1 MEYNENYI
9 FHRGYTTMK
18 ALEKAGIFAGNTFA
32 YWVLL
37 FAGLALLFPT
47 GFTWIGPHI
56 PLLLGIIM
64 FGMGM
69 TLSVND
75 FKEVFRHPKSV
86 FIGVLAQYLIMPLL
100 AFALAYGLG
109 LSPEVAVGVILVGA
123 CPGGTS
129 SNVMTYLARGNTAL
143 SVSITSVST
152 LLAPILT
159 PAITLLLA
167 SKWLPVSLSAMFIS
181 VVKIVLVPIILGLI
195 VKTLFRTQVEKSVK
209 ALPLVSVIGIVA
221 IVAAVVSGS
230 KEKILESGLLILAVV
245 ILHNAL
251 GYLLGFLAA
260 KVLKMDYSDQKAISI
275 EVGMQNSGLAAAL
288 AAAHFSPLAAVPG
301 AIFSVWHNV
310 SGSLL
315 ANYWGKKAEKASND
329 QNATGDSVEIQK

>member
-1 MEYNENYI
+1 
-9 FHRGYTTMK
+9 MK
-18 ALEKAGIFAGNTFA
+18 ALERLSVFAGNTFA

-37 FAGLALLFPT
+37 FAGLALLFPR

-56 PLLLGIIM
+56 SLLLGIIM

-69 TLSVND
+69 TLSAGD
-75 FKEVFRHPKSV
+75 FKEVFSHPKKV
-86 FIGVLAQYLIMPLL
+86 IIGVLAQFLIMPFT
-100 AFALAYGLG
+100 AFGLAYALN
-109 LSPEVAVGVILVGA
+109 LPPEIAVGVILVGA

-129 SNVMTYLARGNTAL
+129 SNVMTFLARGNTAL
-143 SVSITSVST
+143 SVTITSCST

-159 PAITLLLA
+159 PAITLMLA
-167 SKWLPVSLSAMFIS
+167 SKWLPVSAGDMFVS
-181 VVKIVLVPIILGLI
+181 VIKIVLLPIILGLI
-195 VKTLFRTQVEKSVK
+195 VKTLFKKQVEKSVK

-251 GYLLGFLAA
+251 GYLLGFFAA
-260 KVLKMDYSDQKAISI
+260 KVLKMNYADQKAVSI
-275 EVGMQNSGLAAAL
+275 EVGMQNSGLATAL
-288 AAAHFSPLAAVPG
+288 ATAHFSPLAAVPG

-315 ANYWGKKAEKASND
+315 ANYWGKKAEKEKQQDPDQSN
-329 QNATGDSVEIQK
+329 NSLEA

>member
-1 MEYNENYI
+1 MKFI
-9 FHRGYTTMK
+9 FFIRGKHQVKT
-18 ALEKAGIFAGNTFA
+18 LERVSVFAGNTFA

-37 FAGLALLFPT
+37 FAALALLFPQ
-47 GFTWIGPHI
+47 GFTWIGAYI
-56 PLLLGIIM
+56 SVLLGIIM

-69 TLSVND
+69 TLSAND
-75 FKEVFRHPKSV
+75 FKEVFSHPKFV
-86 FIGVLAQYLIMPLL
+86 LIGVAAQYVLMPLIAFGL
-100 AFALAYGLG
+100 AHLLR
-109 LSPEVAVGVILVGA
+109 LPPEIAVGVILVGT

-129 SNVMTYLARGNTAL
+129 SNVMTFLARGNTAL

-167 SKWLPVSLSAMFIS
+167 SQWLPVSAADMFMS
-181 VVKIVLVPIILGLI
+181 VVKMVLVPIVLGLL
-195 VKTLFRTQVEKSVK
+195 VKALFKKQVEKSIK
-209 ALPLVSVIGIVA
+209 ALPLVSVIGIVG

-245 ILHNAL
+245 ILHNL
-251 GYLLGFLAA
+251 IGYVLGFFAA
-260 KVLKMDYSDQKAISI
+260 KLLKMNYADQKAVSI
-275 EVGMQNSGLAAAL
+275 EVGMQNSGLATAL
-288 AAAHFSPLAAVPG
+288 ATAHFSPLAAVPG

-315 ANYWGKKAEKASND
+315 ANYWGKKAEIQTNKAPSN
-329 QNATGDSVEIQK
+329 NETNVKV

>member
-1 MEYNENYI
+1 
-9 FHRGYTTMK
+9 MK
-18 ALEKAGIFAGNTFA
+18 ALEKISLFAGNTFA

-37 FAGLALLFPT
+37 FAGLALLIPE

-69 TLSVND
+69 TLSGGD
-75 FKEVFRHPKSV
+75 FKEVFKHPKSV
-86 FIGVLAQYLIMPLL
+86 FIGVIAQYTIMPIL
-100 AFALAYGLG
+100 AFALATLLG
-109 LSPEVAVGVILVGA
+109 LPPEIAVGVILVGT

-129 SNVMTYLARGNTAL
+129 SNVMTFLARGNTAL
-143 SVSITSVST
+143 SVSITTVST
-152 LLAPILT
+152 LLAPIIT

-167 SKWLPVSLSAMFIS
+167 SKWLPVSASAMFLS
-181 VVKIVLVPIILGLI
+181 VVKMVLVPIILGLV
-195 VKTLFRTQVEKSVK
+195 VKTLFRKQVEKSIS

-230 KEKILESGLLILAVV
+230 KERILESGLLILAVV
-245 ILHNAL
+245 ILHNAF
-251 GYLLGFLAA
+251 GYMVGFFAA
-260 KVLKMDYSDQKAISI
+260 KLFKMNYADQKAISI
-275 EVGMQNSGLAAAL
+275 EVGMQNSGLATAL
-288 AAAHFSPLAAVPG
+288 ATAHFSPLSAVPG

-315 ANYWGKKAEKASND
+315 ANYWNKKSEKSNKVETL
-329 QNATGDSVEIQK
+329 NDSKVIV

>member
-1 MEYNENYI
+1 
-9 FHRGYTTMK
+9 MK
-18 ALEKAGIFAGNTFA
+18 ALEKASAFAGNTFA

-37 FAGLALLFPT
+37 FAALALLMPE

-69 TLSVND
+69 TLSGAD
-75 FKEVFRHPKSV
+75 FKEVFTHPKSV
-86 FIGVLAQYLIMPLL
+86 LIGVLAQYSIMPFL

-109 LSPEVAVGVILVGA
+109 LPPEIAVGVILVGA

-129 SNVMTYLARGNTAL
+129 SNVMTFLAKGNTAL

-152 LLAPILT
+152 LLAPVLT

-167 SKWLPVSLSAMFIS
+167 SKWLPVSAGDMFMS

-195 VKTLFRTQVEKSVK
+195 VKALFRKQVEKSVK

-221 IVAAVVSGS
+221 IVAAVVSGN

-251 GYLLGFLAA
+251 GYLLGFFAA
-260 KVLKMDYSDQKAISI
+260 KLLKMDYVDQKAVAI
-275 EVGMQNSGLAAAL
+275 EVGMQNSGLATAL
-288 AAAHFSPLAAVPG
+288 ATAHFSPLAAVPG

-315 ANYWGKKAEKASND
+315 ANYWGKKAKKAEEENITAD
-329 QNATGDSVEIQK
+329 QDSLKA

>member
-1 MEYNENYI
+1 MNV
-9 FHRGYTTMK
+9 
-18 ALEKAGIFAGNTFA
+18 LERVSNLAGNTFA
-32 YWVLL
+32 YWVIL
-37 FAGLALLFPT
+37 FAALALFVPE

-69 TLSVND
+69 TLSAKD
-75 FKEVFRHPKSV
+75 FKEVFTSPKSV
-86 FIGVLAQYLIMPLL
+86 FIGVAAQYLLMPLL
-100 AFALAYGLG
+100 AFGLAYALQ
-109 LSPEVAVGVILVGA
+109 LPPEIAVGVILVGT

-129 SNVMTYLARGNTAL
+129 SNVMTYLAKGNTAL
-143 SVSITSVST
+143 SVAITSVST

-167 SKWLPVSLSAMFIS
+167 SQWLPVSAGDMFMS
-181 VVKIVLVPIILGLI
+181 VVKMVLVPIVLGII
-195 VKTLFRTQVEKSVK
+195 VKSVFKRQVEKSIK

-221 IVAAVVSGS
+221 IVAAVVSGN
-230 KEKILESGLLILAVV
+230 KEKILESGLMILAVV

-251 GYLLGFLAA
+251 GYMLGFFAA
-260 KVLKMDYSDQKAISI
+260 KMIKMDYSDQKAVSI
-275 EVGMQNSGLAAAL
+275 EVGMQNSGLAATL
-288 AAAHFSPLAAVPG
+288 AALHFSPLAAVPG

-315 ANYWGKKAEKASND
+315 ANYWGKKALRKNSANRNSESG
-329 QNATGDSVEIQK
+329 QVIQ

>member
-1 MEYNENYI
+1 MKTI
-9 FHRGYTTMK
+9 FFTGGIVEMK
-18 ALEKAGIFAGNTFA
+18 ALERAGIFAGNTFA

-56 PLLLGIIM
+56 PLLLGVIM

-75 FKEVFRHPKSV
+75 FKAVFSHPKSV
-86 FIGVLAQYLIMPLL
+86 LIGVLAQYLIMPFL

-129 SNVMTYLARGNTAL
+129 SNVMTYLAKGNTAL
-143 SVSITSVST
+143 SVST
-152 LLAPILT
+152 LLAPVLT

-167 SKWLPVSLSAMFIS
+167 SKWLPVSLSDMFIS

-195 VKTLFRTQVEKSVK
+195 VKTLFRNQVEKSVK

-230 KEKILESGLLILAVV
+230 KERILESGLLILAVV

-260 KVLKMDYSDQKAISI
+260 KVLKMDYSDQKAVSI
-275 EVGMQNSGLAAAL
+275 EVGMQNSGLATAL
-288 AAAHFSPLAAVPG
+288 ASAHFSPLAAVPG

-315 ANYWGKKAEKASND
+315 ANYWGKKAEKANNA
-329 QNATGDSVEIQK
+329 QNISGNPVEIQK